1 MEAPEC
7 CPPEIYEIM
16 RQVKLSFV
24 ILLIIKLGII
34 YFIVYTFVGMGLVA

>member
-16 RQVKLSFV
+16 RQVN
-24 ILLIIKLGII
+24 IIFDAINIKML
-34 YFIVYTFVGMGLVA
+34 FIVYFFIGMGFIT